1 MAGTGTTAGRALE
14 RGHGALSGCEGRPV
28 VPIRRERRWR
38 ADRRVHAGGRSGAR
52 GVRGRAQAGGA
63 RESGTRPA
71 AGDPARALPARARS
85 GVASRGSV
93 CYIGRKILEEGLM
106 ARVLSA
112 IAAALFASAAQGQ
125 VLGFGSAPQG
135 SIGYNMSS
143 AIARVMSE
151 SANVQS
157 RVQPYSGSSAVLPL
171 VNTGELDLAVCNVL
185 EIEEASKGEGPYQGR
200 RQANLRVLA
209 VIFPLYSSIF
219 VRKDSP
225 IKSLAELKGKRL
237 PYGYSAQVTLE
248 RIVDAI
254 IATGGLARKDIVQV
268 LVPNVVR
275 GADDFI
281 EGKLDGGFFAL
292 GAAKVSEVDK
302 TVGGIRYLPLPD
314 DPKSVAAMKKIMPY
328 AYVTLVQPSP
338 AFVGLDGPTRL
349 MAYDYLV
356 AKAMYENKLKLA
368 ESLRAFNGFDPDNMH
383 KTMPAGF
390 HPGAVKFYKEKGIGG
405 AR

>member
-1 MAGTGTTAGRALE
+1 MKR
-14 RGHGALSGCEGRPV
+14 
-28 VPIRRERRWR
+28 
-38 ADRRVHAGGRSGAR
+38 
-52 GVRGRAQAGGA
+52 
-63 RESGTRPA
+63 
-71 AGDPARALPARARS
+71 
-85 GVASRGSV
+85 
-93 CYIGRKILEEGLM
+93 ILTL
-106 ARVLSA
+106 V
-112 IAAALFASAAQGQ
+112 AAALLAPGAQAQ

-135 SIGYNMSS
+135 SIGYNMSA

-151 SANVQS
+151 SAKIQS

-171 VNTGELDLAVCNVL
+171 VNSGELDLAVCNVL
-185 EIEEASKGEGPYQGR
+185 EIEEATRGEGMYKGR
-200 RQANLRVLA
+200 KQSNLRVLG

-225 IKSLAELKGKRL
+225 ITKMSELKGKRL

-254 IATGGLARKDIVQV
+254 IATGGLSRRDVRPV

-275 GADDFI
+275 GADDFM

-314 DPKSVAAMKKIMPY
+314 DPKSVAAMQKIMRY
-328 AYVTLVQPSP
+328 AYIKEVQPSP
-338 AFVGLDGPTRL
+338 AFVGLDGPTKL

-356 AKAMYENKLKLA
+356 TVGTHVKDDTVYRIAKAMYENKPKLA
-368 ESLRAFNGFDPDNMH
+368 ESLRAFGGWDPDTIG
-383 KTMPAGF
+383 KAMPAPF
-390 HPGAVKFYKEKGIGG
+390 HPGAVKFFKEKGLDGKK
-405 AR
+405 

>member
-1 MAGTGTTAGRALE
+1 MKRILAL
-14 RGHGALSGCEGRPV
+14 
-28 VPIRRERRWR
+28 
-38 ADRRVHAGGRSGAR
+38 
-52 GVRGRAQAGGA
+52 
-63 RESGTRPA
+63 
-71 AGDPARALPARARS
+71 
-85 GVASRGSV
+85 
-93 CYIGRKILEEGLM
+93 
-106 ARVLSA
+106 
-112 IAAALFASAAQGQ
+112 IAAALFAAGAHAQ

-135 SIGYNMSS
+135 SIGYNMSA

-171 VNTGELDLAVCNVL
+171 VNSGELDLAVCNVL
-185 EIEEASKGEGPYQGR
+185 EIEEATRGEGMYKGR
-200 RQANLRVLA
+200 KQSKLRVLG

-225 IKSLAELKGKRL
+225 IRSLAELKGKRL

-254 IATGGLARKDIVQV
+254 IATGGLSRRDVRPV

-314 DPKSVAAMKKIMPY
+314 DPKSVAAMQKIMRY
-328 AYVTLVQPSP
+328 AYIKEVKPSP
-338 AFVGLDGPTRL
+338 AFVGLDGPTKL

-356 AKAMYENKLKLA
+356 TVGAHVKDDTVYRIAKAMYENKPKLA
-368 ESLRAFNGFDPDNMH
+368 ESLRAFGGWDPETIG
-383 KTMPAGF
+383 KEMPAPF
-390 HPGAVKFYKEKGIGG
+390 HPGAVKFFKEKGLG
-405 AR
+405 AKQ

>member
-1 MAGTGTTAGRALE
+1 MMRIALILCA
-14 RGHGALSGCEGRPV
+14 ALSAAV
-28 VPIRRERRWR
+28 
-38 ADRRVHAGGRSGAR
+38 
-52 GVRGRAQAGGA
+52 AQA
-63 RESGTRPA
+63 
-71 AGDPARALPARARS
+71 
-85 GVASRGSV
+85 
-93 CYIGRKILEEGLM
+93 
-106 ARVLSA
+106 
-112 IAAALFASAAQGQ
+112 Q

-151 SANVQS
+151 SAQIQS

-171 VNTGELDLAVCNVL
+171 VNSGELDLAVCNVL
-185 EIEEASKGEGPYQGR
+185 EIDEATKGEGPYQGR
-200 RQANLRVLA
+200 KQANLRVLG

-225 IKSLAELKGKRL
+225 IRTLAELKGKRL

-254 IATGGLARKDIVQV
+254 IATGGLTRKDIVPV

-281 EGKLDGGFFAL
+281 EGKIDGGFFAL
-292 GAAKVSEVDK
+292 GAAKIAEVDK

-314 DPKSVAAMKKIMPY
+314 DAKSVAAMKSIMPY
-328 AYVTLVQPSP
+328 AYIKLVTPSP
-338 AFVGLDGPTRL
+338 AFVGVDGPTKL

-356 AKAMYENKLKLA
+356 AVGSHVKDETVYRIAKAMVENKPKLA
-368 ESLRAFNGFDPDNMH
+368 ESLRAFGGWDPATIN
-383 KTMPAGF
+383 KEMPAPF
-390 HPGAVKFYKEKGIGG
+390 HAGSEKLFKEKGIG
-405 AR
+405 AK

>member
-1 MAGTGTTAGRALE
+1 MLRTLT
-14 RGHGALSGCEGRPV
+14 
-28 VPIRRERRWR
+28 
-38 ADRRVHAGGRSGAR
+38 
-52 GVRGRAQAGGA
+52 
-63 RESGTRPA
+63 
-71 AGDPARALPARARS
+71 
-85 GVASRGSV
+85 
-93 CYIGRKILEEGLM
+93 
-106 ARVLSA
+106 
-112 IAAALFASAAQGQ
+112 IAAAAFVACGAQAQ

-151 SANVQS
+151 EGKIQS

-171 VNTGELDLAVCNVL
+171 INSGELDLAVCNVL
-185 EIEEASKGEGPYQGR
+185 EIEEATKGEGPYNGR
-200 RQANLRVLA
+200 KQSNLRVLG

-237 PYGYSAQVTLE
+237 PYGFSAQVTLE

-254 IATGGLARKDIVQV
+254 IATGGLSRSDVVPV

-281 EGKLDGGFFAL
+281 DGKTDGGFFAL

-314 DPKSVAAMKKIMPY
+314 DAKSVAAMKKIMPY
-328 AYVTLVQPSP
+328 AYIKLVNPSP
-338 AFVGLDGPTRL
+338 AFAGLDGPTKL

-356 AKAMYENKLKLA
+356 AVGTHVKDDTVYKIAKAMYENKAKLA
-368 ESLRAFNGFDPDNMH
+368 ESLRAFGGWDPQTIS
-383 KTMPAGF
+383 KEMPATY
-390 HPGAVKFYKEKGIGG
+390 HPGSVKFFKEKGLGG
-405 AR
+405 AK